1 MHDGIV
7 FPTRFDDYYAIIP
20 HPSNNDRI
28 LLLDGELKRY
38 LEIWSDVAPLDEL
51 LSAVAKAH
59 PLAALCGALGH
70 RYQLAHARTALSW
83 DILSEQE
90 NLLECL
96 RSLLTLMEIEHIPI
110 ITD

>member
-1 MHDGIV
+1 MSDWDADTGRQL
-7 FPTRFDDYYAIIP
+7 T
-20 HPSNNDRI
+20 
-28 LLLDGELKRY
+28 EKY
-38 LEIWSDVAPLDEL
+38 LEGWSNTAPLEVL
-51 LSAVAKAH
+51 RSAVTKAH

-96 RSLLTLMEIEHIPI
+96 RSLLTLL
-110 ITD
+110 TLL

>member
-1 MHDGIV
+1 LSLWLPLSDWDQEIGQQLV
-7 FPTRFDDYYAIIP
+7 ESYLSVW
-20 HPSNNDRI
+20 SN
-28 LLLDGELKRY
+28 
-38 LEIWSDVAPLDEL
+38 VAPLEDL
-51 LSAVAKAH
+51 RLAVTKAY

-96 RSLLTLMEIEHIPI
+96 RSLLSFL
-110 ITD
+110 